1 MKRLSIYLLVI
12 AMFTVNSFAF
22 DEFDILDKEVKDISL
37 EEASEFMLKESSAAR
52 TAEINRDKAS
62 YSDEEKRNSI
72 DRLSEL
78 SGLPIMALNNY
89 DGLDKILLQMT
100 YEFGKEQK
108 DYNYEAEINNI
119 KYKLR
124 KKYFSVLNVKDVYGI
139 RKESLDL
146 AKASLAELEKK
157 FELGLVNEIQ
167 VSDARIA
174 LSEAEIALR
183 EAGKDL
189 ILIKMDLNSFLGYD
203 LKTNINP
210 TDKLEAVEISKKTL
224 GASKKD
230 MLENNNNLRLLEYV
244 KKLKTRSLEG
254 LRLRYTTGG
263 SFYQNERLILE
274 EASKKL
280 EDTKQGLE
288 IDLLNKYM
296 TMMINYHKV
305 NVAKEALKLAEKKRD
320 VAKLSY
326 DLGLSVYLDVQ
337 KANANVTSKKLDLSS
352 KILAYNISVD
362 DYELMSTVGLTTVPI
377 D

>member
-37 EEASEFMLKESSAAR
+37 EEASEFMLSESSAAR

-224 GASKKD
+224 GASKKE

>member
-326 DLGLSVYLDVQ
+326 DLGLS
-337 KANANVTSKKLDLSS
+337 
-352 KILAYNISVD
+352 
-362 DYELMSTVGLTTVPI
+362 
-377 D
+377 